1 MEARGTID
9 PLTIINR
16 SPFVQFL
23 DIKPPQ
29 GNMIM
34 TTLGWL
40 FMTASIGS
48 VLALVSFC
56 ISRVLANS
64 SQPDD

>member
-1 MEARGTID
+1 MIADRMLVIHY
-9 PLTIINR
+9 
-16 SPFVQFL
+16 L
-23 DIKPPQ
+23 DIESPQ
-29 GNMIM
+29 GNTIM

-40 FMTASIGS
+40 FMTVSIGS

-64 SQPDD
+64 SQDDE

>member
-9 PLTIINR
+9 PLTISDRCSVIH
-16 SPFVQFL
+16 FL
-23 DIKPPQ
+23 DIESPQ
-29 GNMIM
+29 GNTIM

-40 FMTASIGS
+40 FMTVSIGS
-48 VLALVSFC
+48 VLSLVSFC

-64 SQPDD
+64 SQDDE

>member
-9 PLTIINR
+9 PVTIADRTLVIHY
-16 SPFVQFL
+16 L
-23 DIKPPQ
+23 DIDSPQ
-29 GNMIM
+29 GNTIM

-40 FMTASIGS
+40 FMTVSIGS

-64 SQPDD
+64 SQDDE

>member
-9 PLTIINR
+9 PVTIADRTLVIHY
-16 SPFVQFL
+16 L
-23 DIKPPQ
+23 DIESPQ
-29 GNMIM
+29 GNTIM

-40 FMTASIGS
+40 FMTVSIGS

-64 SQPDD
+64 SQDDE

>member
-1 MEARGTID
+1 MLVIHYID
-9 PLTIINR
+9 IE
-16 SPFVQFL
+16 S
-23 DIKPPQ
+23 PQ
-29 GNMIM
+29 GNTIM

-40 FMTASIGS
+40 FMTVSIGS

-64 SQPDD
+64 SQDDE

>member
-9 PLTIINR
+9 PLTNTDP
-16 SPFVQFL
+16 SPLVHFL
-23 DIKPPQ
+23 DIESPQ
-29 GNMIM
+29 GNTIM

-64 SQPDD
+64 AQDDE